1 MAGHDAPAVNET
13 GKQKDREAVKLLKP
27 AASRQEGEKIDY

>member
-13 GKQKDREAVKLLKP
+13 GKQKDREAVKLLNLSRIP
-27 AASRQEGEKIDY
+27 AGRRET